1 MGSVLDRLE
10 EREAQA
16 RVLVGRLREEAE
28 QAVGAVAVAD
38 RSLSRL
44 VIARETVAEVGC
56 GTG

>member
-44 VIARETVAEVGC
+44 VIARGTVAEVGC